1 MSCLARALARERQ
14 WLRTQHAK
22 RSKIARDACRRQ
34 EAAQWNERE
43 AARVRPRFADAE

>member
-1 MSCLARALARERQ
+1 MSCIARALGRERQ
-14 WLRTQHAK
+14 WRKSQRAK

-34 EAAQWNERE
+34 EAADWNERE

>member
-1 MSCLARALARERQ
+1 MSCLARALARES
-14 WLRTQHAK
+14 A
-22 RSKIARDACRRQ
+22 SDACRRQ